1 MWEPDSQGADLILER
16 EVGAR
21 EKFCKHSGPISPDL
35 LGPSG
40 GPSGFPP
47 GPASRG
53 GRVRTRGPRWLSRSR
68 EPDLPGWSA
77 DAAGIPAG
85 RDTRNRCR
93 LALREPARAALS
105 CARAGSPR
113 APRFGYNVT
122 LAASVP
128 PEAGAAPDRPMG
140 LREGS

>member
-1 MWEPDSQGADLILER
+1 MILER

-21 EKFCKHSGPISPDL
+21 EEFCKHSGPISPDL

-128 PEAGAAPDRPMG
+128 PEAGAAPGRPMG